1 MTLKIITTPLNYQ
14 DLREKLNRMNIE
26 LYLEAGLV
34 SEVEY
39 IPVNEVQNLSNDVV
53 WFDNKFYIPTGVE
66 IFSFEDDGVLYL
78 WEWNSGTS
86 EWDETTSTTAA
97 YSPNPGP
104 ITEISDG
111 VTHDGNYFIIPDG
124 VTSFT
129 FKDNDVDMT
138 ATFDVTWTIEAA
150 PVSTIPTLYSEITDD
165 FELGTHNADLNTLAN
180 WDTVQGLMQFKNFGG
195 NIVVV
200 GASLSPNLSFYSHG
214 QNCSADQ
221 YVEALVFGLG
231 ESSRRIGVAARIHTV
246 EPDNMCYTLDSHDNG
261 TLSLRRVTNTSTVT
275 LATSDAGFVVA
286 GDTIGLLV
294 VGDELKCFKNEEL
307 ITSFGNDGVVI
318 DDNYT
323 QGRFGVVGYQNPQS
337 DLPNIDNFRAGSVD
351 EIYQY

>member
-1 MTLKIITTPLNYQ
+1 MALELINSPEDYQ
-14 DLREKLNRMNIE
+14 DLRGKINRMNIE

-39 IPVNEVQNLSNDVV
+39 TPDSAVTELTDDVV
-53 WFDNKFYIPTGVE
+53 WFENNFYIPDAVTE
-66 IFSFEDDGVLYL
+66 FSFIDDGIIHV
-78 WEWNSGTS
+78 WTWNVDT
-86 EWDETTSTTAA
+86 WDEETFTAVEYA
-97 YSPNPGP
+97 PSPGP
-104 ITEISDG
+104 ITEISND

-129 FKDNDVDMT
+129 FKDNDVDME
-138 ATFDVTWTIEAA
+138 ATFSVDTWSFEAA

-165 FELGTHNADLNTLAN
+165 FQLGTHNSDLNTLAN
-180 WDTVQGLMQFKNFGG
+180 WDTVQGTMQLKNLSGD
-195 NIVVV
+195 IVVV

-231 ESSRRIGVAARIHTV
+231 ESTRRIGVAARIHTV
-246 EPDNMCYTLDSHDNG
+246 EADNMCYTLDSHDNG

-307 ITSFGNDGVVI
+307 ITSFGDDGVVI

-323 QGRFGVVGYQNPQS
+323 QGRFGVVGYQNPQNN
-337 DLPNIDNFRAGSVD
+337 LPNIDNFRAGSVD